1 MNAEHLV
8 VMANQ
13 ISQFFESQPNRD
25 TAVDGVL
32 THLKKFWDPRMRDS
46 IIAHA
51 KAGGEGMRQLTKD
64 AVTRLDADQIAK
76 QKAKAAAA
84 S

>member
-32 THLKKFWDPRMRDS
+32 THIRKFWDPRMRS
-46 IIAHA
+46 AIIAHMH
-51 KAGGEGMRQLTKD
+51 AGGEGMREMTK
-64 AVTRLDADQIAK
+64 AAIAK
-76 QKAKAAAA
+76 LEAEQAAKAAAKVVA
-84 S
+84 G

>member
-13 ISQFFESQPNRD
+13 IAQFFESQPNRE

-32 THLKKFWDPRMRDS
+32 THIRKFWDPRMRKS
-46 IIAHA
+46 IIAHMHE
-51 KAGGEGMRQLTKD
+51 GGADMRPLTREAIVKLE
-64 AVTRLDADQIAK
+64 AEQA
-76 QKAKAAAA
+76 AKAAAA
-84 S
+84 

>member
-1 MNAEHLV
+1 MNPDHLV

-32 THLKKFWDPRMRDS
+32 NHIKKFWDPRMRAK
-46 IIAHA
+46 IVEHF
-51 KAGGEGMRQLTKD
+51 KAGGEGMRALT
-64 AVTRLDADQIAK
+64 L
-76 QKAKAAAA
+76 AAITKLAA
-84 S
+84 ETKSP

>member
-13 ISQFFESQPNRD
+13 ISQFFESQPNRE

-32 THLKKFWDPRMRDS
+32 THIRKFWDPRMRTS
-46 IIAHA
+46 IIAHF
-51 KAGGEGMRQLTKD
+51 KAGGEGMRPLTKE
-64 AVTRLDADQIAK
+64 AIVKLDAEQA
-76 QKAKAAAA
+76 AKAARSAA
-84 S
+84 TT